1 MQKTLNKTLSN
12 LKDIQMK
19 IDKIDSQVISNTSI
33 LQIKNS
39 SLT

>member
-12 LKDIQMK
+12 LKDIQLK
-19 IDKIDSQVISNTSI
+19 IDKIDSQVISNASI

>member
-1 MQKTLNKTLSN
+1 L
-12 LKDIQMK
+12 K
-19 IDKIDSQVISNTSI
+19 IDKIDSQVISNASI